1 MYDEYE
7 RALGVNRSRSPLVW
21 FLVVFGLF
29 AVVGVTAAT
38 FAIRRGIDAVQE
50 RLAALDLDGA
60 ASRVVDRLDDHTS
73 LLRAEPATG
82 LEYLRTLDP
91 GEPSESLLEGLLPSN
106 LSPFRAEAEKARGPE
121 RQVVGNGA
129 LDQERDR
136 SDDRRTFSFRA
147 GDEELRI
154 DFDRGE
160 DGGSLVIGAGDETV
174 RVDLVR
180 TDDGGFLTIDDG
192 EDAAR
197 VDLQKTTDGG
207 RLTIDAPDGQLRF
220 DLTERD
226 GGGSMVVRTD
236 GDEILRLGLGQDAR
250 AMPGWVPRRSAMPSD
265 PDPVYSLTSDDGF
278 LGAVTWGESD
288 SAEEVVE
295 HYAAQLVDAG
305 FRLESEA
312 QDRGGRVERNAL
324 WARDQDSDRFVF
336 VVAEYDG
343 STTEVLLGF
352 GEGR

>member
-7 RALGVNRSRSPLVW
+7 RALGVRRSRSPLVW

-29 AVVGVTAAT
+29 AAVGVTAAT
-38 FAIRRGIDAVQE
+38 FAIRSGVDAVQE

-60 ASRVVDRLDDHTS
+60 ASRVVDRLDDHAS
-73 LLRAEPATG
+73 LLHAEPAAG
-82 LEYLRTLDP
+82 LKYLRSLDP
-91 GEPSESLLEGLLPSN
+91 GEPSESLLEGLLPSD
-106 LSPFRAEAEKARGPE
+106 LSRFPSEAGNPGGPDE
-121 RQVVGNGA
+121 QVGGGVIGE
-129 LDQERDR
+129 ERDR
-136 SDDRRTFSFRA
+136 SDRRRTFSFRA

-154 DFDRGE
+154 DFDRGD
-160 DGGSLVIGAGDETV
+160 DGGSLLIGSGDETV

-192 EDAAR
+192 EDEAR
-197 VDLQKTTDGG
+197 VDLEKTPDGG
-207 RLTIDAPDGQLRF
+207 RLTIDAPDGQVRF
-220 DLTERD
+220 DLMERD
-226 GGGSMVVRTD
+226 GGGSIVVVTD

-250 AMPGWVPRRSAMPSD
+250 AMPRWVPRRSSMPAV

-278 LGAVTWGESD
+278 LGAVTWDESD

-295 HYAAQLVDAG
+295 YYAGQLVDAG

-312 QDRGGRVERNAL
+312 QDRGGWVERSAL
-324 WARDQDSDRFVF
+324 WARNPDADRFVF
-336 VVAEYDG
+336 VVAEDDG
-343 STTEVLLGF
+343 SATEVLLGF